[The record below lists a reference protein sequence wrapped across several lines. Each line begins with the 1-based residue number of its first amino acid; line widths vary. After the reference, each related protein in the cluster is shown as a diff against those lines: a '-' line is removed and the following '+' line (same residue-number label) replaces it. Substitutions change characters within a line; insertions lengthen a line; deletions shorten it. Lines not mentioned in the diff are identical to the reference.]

1 MGFCANPCSGED
13 LFGFLLV
20 QRLSSDCKTVKHPYL
35 QTENLKETIKIHHS
49 NNVPV
54 SFLPPCL
61 RASVF
66 LRLLGAPLRGCGL
79 SALAT
84 STSSRLVFK
93 RRRHKKLSPYKNF
106 ANFA

>member
-35 QTENLKETIKIHHS
+35 QTENLKKIIKIHHS

-54 SFLPPCL
+54 TFLPPCL

-66 LRLLGAPLRGCGL
+66 F
-79 SALAT
+79 
-84 STSSRLVFK
+84 VFK